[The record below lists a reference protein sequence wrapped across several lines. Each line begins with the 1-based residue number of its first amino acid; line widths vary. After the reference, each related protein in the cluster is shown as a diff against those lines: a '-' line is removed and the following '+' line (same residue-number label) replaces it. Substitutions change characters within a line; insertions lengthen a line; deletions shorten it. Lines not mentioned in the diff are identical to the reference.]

1 MKYGLHFTLAMAVL
15 VGTSSFGFAGQGMGS
30 DGGKKHTPDNIQR
43 STPSGEKSLPSGSGP
58 GSRADQLT
66 EMEDIKAE
74 SSTSHSSGDGNV
86 PDQIQRSTPSAEK
99 SLSSGSGPGAREDQ
113 LTEMDKLNAQSAGAK
128 SHASKKK
135 NIPSEVQ
142 RSTPSAEKS
151 LSSGS
156 GPGSRTD

>member
-1 MKYGLHFTLAMAVL
+1 MKYGLPFTLTMAVL

-30 DGGKKHTPDNIQR
+30 DAGKKHTPDNIQR

-58 GSRADQLT
+58 GSREDQLT
-66 EMEDIKAE
+66 EMEDIKAQ

-113 LTEMDKLNAQSAGAK
+113 LTEMEKVDPNDPKLSGKDGKAATAMKNLMDKSKDGKVSSQSSSKK
-128 SHASKKK
+128 SH
-135 NIPSEVQ
+135 
-142 RSTPSAEKS
+142 
-151 LSSGS
+151 
-156 GPGSRTD
+156 